1 MIKSNRPAASIVTL
15 LCVSLGITAAAVTPT
30 NNPPTPGAPAPTNN
44 GKQLAIRHQLTRHT
58 KPPAPNS
65 IRGQLG
71 DPLQGLTAAQLSA
84 FTEGKDDFET
94 AETVA
99 GGLGPIFN
107 RDSCVAC
114 HSGPATGGS
123 SIVNVTRFGLLTSG
137 HFDALDS
144 LGGSL
149 LQDHAITPLAME
161 VIPMSANVIAE
172 RNSTPLFGL
181 GLIEAIPESAIIA
194 NSKKR
199 VGDGIQGRV
208 ALVTDVVSGK
218 TKVGRFGWKNQQS
231 TILGFAADA
240 YLNEMGITN
249 RFFPTENAPNG
260 DQAILAET
268 DKVADPEDQFDPAS
282 GKSDVDKVADFMTLL
297 APPNSVGP
305 LRPTAAAGKLVFDN
319 LGCASCHT
327 PSMMTDSGSSIAAL
341 RNREVKLFSDL
352 LLHNMGSLGDGI
364 AQGAASPTEM
374 RTAPLWGLRFS
385 APYLHN
391 GKAATVQDAIMAHE
405 GEGKISRDRFNRLN
419 KDQKAQLLDFLNSI

>member
-1 MIKSNRPAASIVTL
+1 MTKGTRPSASIVNL
-15 LCVSLGITAAAVTPT
+15 LCLSFGLTAFAATPQ
-30 NNPPTPGAPAPTNN
+30 NNSASPTTD

-71 DPLQGLTAAQLSA
+71 DPLQGLTAAQLAA
-84 FTEGKDDFET
+84 FTDGKDDFET
-94 AETVA
+94 AETVE

-123 SIVNVTRFGLLTSG
+123 SVVNVTRFGLLTNG
-137 HFDALDS
+137 HFDGLES

-161 VIPMSANVIAE
+161 VIPMTANVVAE

-199 VGDGIQGRV
+199 TADGVQGRV
-208 ALVTDVVSGK
+208 SMVTDVVSGK
-218 TKVGRFGWKNQQS
+218 TKVGRFGWKAQQAS
-231 TILGFAADA
+231 ILGFSADA

-268 DKVADPEDQFDPAS
+268 DKVADPEDQFDPIS

-297 APPNSVGP
+297 APPNNGP

-327 PSMMTDSGSSIAAL
+327 PVMMTDNRSSIAAL

-352 LLHNMGSLGDGI
+352 LLHDMGTLGDGI

-391 GKAATVQDAIMAHE
+391 GKAATIEDAIKAHD
-405 GEGKISRDRFNRLN
+405 GEGNVSRDRFNRLK
-419 KDQKAQLLDFLNSI
+419 KDQKAQLIDFLNSI

>member
-1 MIKSNRPAASIVTL
+1 MTKSTRPTASIVNL
-15 LCVSLGITAAAVTPT
+15 LCLSFGLTAFAATPQ
-30 NNPPTPGAPAPTNN
+30 NNSASPSTD
-44 GKQLAIRHQLTRHT
+44 GKKLAIRHELTRHT
-58 KPPAPNS
+58 KPPAPNA

-71 DPLQGLTAAQLSA
+71 DPLQGLTAAQLAA
-84 FTEGKDDFET
+84 FTDGKDDFET

-123 SIVNVTRFGLLTSG
+123 SVVNVTRFGLLTNG
-137 HFDALDS
+137 RFDALDA

-161 VIPMSANVIAE
+161 VIPMAANLVVE

-199 VGDGIQGRV
+199 LGDGIQGRV
-208 ALVTDVVSGK
+208 SMVTDVVSGK
-218 TKVGRFGWKNQQS
+218 TKVGRFGWKAQQP

-268 DKVADPEDQFDPAS
+268 DKVADPEDQFDPVS
-282 GKSDVDKVADFMTLL
+282 GKSDVDKVADYMTML
-297 APPNSVGP
+297 APPNNGP
-305 LRPTAAAGKLVFDN
+305 LRPTAAAGKLIFDN

-327 PSMMTDSGSSIAAL
+327 PVMMTDNSSTIAAL

-352 LLHNMGSLGDGI
+352 LLHDMATLGDGI

-391 GKAATVQDAIMAHE
+391 GKAATIEDAIRAHD
-405 GEGKISRDRFNRLN
+405 GEGKVSRDRFNRLN
-419 KDQKAQLLDFLNSI
+419 KDQKAQLIDFLNSI

>member
-1 MIKSNRPAASIVTL
+1 MIKSNRPTAL
-15 LCVSLGITAAAVTPT
+15 WVSLVCFSLTTTVNAAAPASNSTP
-30 NNPPTPGAPAPTNN
+30 PASNV
-44 GKQLAIRHQLTRHT
+44 KQLAIRHQLTRHT

-71 DPLQGLTAAQLSA
+71 DPLQGLTAAQLAA
-84 FTEGKDDFET
+84 FTDGKDGFET

-123 SIVNVTRFGLLTSG
+123 SLVNVTRFGLLTNG
-137 HFDALDS
+137 HFDGLES

-161 VIPMSANVIAE
+161 VIPMSANVIVE

-181 GLIEAIPESAIIA
+181 GLIEAIPEATIIA

-199 VGDGIQGRV
+199 VGDGVQGRV
-208 ALVTDVVSGK
+208 AYVTDVVSGK
-218 TKVGRFGWKNQQS
+218 TKVGRFGWKDQQP

-249 RFFPTENAPNG
+249 RFFPNENAPNG
-260 DQAILAET
+260 EQAVLAET
-268 DKVADPEDQFDPAS
+268 DKVADPEDQFDPNS

-297 APPNSVGP
+297 APPNNGP
-305 LRPTAAAGKLVFDN
+305 LRLTAAAGKLVFDN
-319 LGCASCHT
+319 LGCAACHT
-327 PSMMTDSGSSIAAL
+327 PAMMTDNSSPIAVL

-352 LLHNMGSLGDGI
+352 LLHDMGALGDGI
-364 AQGAASPTEM
+364 AQGAASRTEM

-391 GKAATVQDAIMAHE
+391 GSAATVQDAIMAHA

>member
-1 MIKSNRPAASIVTL
+1 MKP
-15 LCVSLGITAAAVTPT
+15 
-30 NNPPTPGAPAPTNN
+30 
-44 GKQLAIRHQLTRHT
+44 AIRHQNTHNH
-58 KPPAPNS
+58 KPMLPNQV
-65 IRGQLG
+65 RGQIG
-71 DPLQGLTAAQLSA
+71 DPLPGLTAAQLAA
-84 FTEGKDDFET
+84 FTEGKDDFEST
-94 AETVA
+94 ETVA

-123 SIVNVTRFGLLTSG
+123 SVVNVTRFGLLTNG

-268 DKVADPEDQFDPAS
+268 DRS
-282 GKSDVDKVADFMTLL
+282 L
-297 APPNSVGP
+297 
-305 LRPTAAAGKLVFDN
+305 
-319 LGCASCHT
+319 T
-327 PSMMTDSGSSIAAL
+327 P
-341 RNREVKLFSDL
+341 
-352 LLHNMGSLGDGI
+352 
-364 AQGAASPTEM
+364 
-374 RTAPLWGLRFS
+374 
-385 APYLHN
+385 
-391 GKAATVQDAIMAHE
+391 
-405 GEGKISRDRFNRLN
+405 KISSTPL
-419 KDQKAQLLDFLNSI
+419 AESLTSIKWQTS